1 MKKKIVSFLLAL
13 TVITGA
19 SVFAAGN
26 ASITLKIGENHMNVG
41 GKTVNLDVPAT
52 IINDRTMVPLRAL
65 FEAIDASVNYDNET
79 RTIFI
84 RKDDTII
91 VMQVGQAAMF
101 INGTKKEID
110 APSVI
115 VNDRTLVPLRAISE
129 SLGRQVDYDSKTK
142 TVTVK

>member
-65 FEAIDASVNYDNET
+65 FEAINASVNYDNET

-115 VNDRTLVPLRAISE
+115 VKDRTLVPLRAISE
-129 SLGRQVDYDSKTK
+129 SLGRQVDYDGNTK